1 MINQTAN
8 VTTALVEAYG
18 IANEKRNEFL
28 TPEHLLA
35 GFLLNHDFWEAV
47 SKCGHAEEL
56 EEKIYGYINSLD
68 RIPEDAEL
76 SIEFSAQLHE
86 LFETAGNA
94 AANAMAPSIRTH
106 HIIYSIFQLE
116 ESYARFLLESCLESG
131 IPDFLNSLV
140 DYSETEDQEPGR
152 NWARFFREMEDMG
165 TFVGRKD
172 ELRQIFR
179 TLCRYRKPNV
189 MIVGERGVGKTATA
203 SEAARLLED
212 ERAWDRQ
219 CEASWEEGLD
229 GEVEV
234 PVKLQ
239 GMHIMELDT
248 SLLLG
253 GAQYRGD
260 LEMRIKEVIDG
271 VAADGNTIIYIDD
284 LRSLGGNSRNED
296 GSKDILSLLTPY
308 LKSGNV
314 KCIIS
319 ATHEDIKKIENLN
332 PGALGM
338 FNRIEI
344 NEPDAEETFKII
356 TNNMFRKLQ
365 DSHKARYTDS
375 VCRSAIEKSIRH
387 MSDRRLPEKAIDLLD
402 QAGAYSESMRYG
414 EVDEDCIMKALK
426 DLCKEDISTSSSN
439 ADLYRLE
446 ERIQKRIY
454 GQDVAVQKLTE
465 AILMSKAG
473 LLDSDKTIG
482 SFLFVGPTGV
492 GKTELSKVLAQEFH
506 VPLHRLDMSEYSEKH
521 SVAKLIGSPAG
532 YVGYD
537 DGGILTD
544 TIRRNPYCVLLL
556 DEIEKAHEDIYNLL
570 LQVMDYA
577 VISDNKGRKVDFRN
591 VVLIMTSNA
600 GARYAHKAS
609 VGFERKVN
617 AGEAMAKEVRNVFA
631 PEFINRLS
639 SVVVFND
646 MDEKMA
652 GLILDDKISKLQSRL
667 DAKNVKLEIEP
678 EAYRKLL
685 KEGFSPEYGAREIER
700 VLNARLTPL
709 LMKEILF
716 GNHGNGFTAIVSS
729 TPDGFALTA
738 CHPEPDTTCNPELD
752 TICHPEP
759 GTTCHPERSEGSAI

>member
-1 MINQTAN
+1 MPINQTAN

-18 IANEKRNEFL
+18 IATEKRNEFI

-35 GFLLNHDFWEAV
+35 GFLLNQDFWGALD
-47 SKCGHAEEL
+47 KCGRAEEL
-56 EEKIYGYINSLD
+56 EEKLYEYINSLD
-68 RIPEDAEL
+68 RVPEGTEL
-76 SIEFSAQLHE
+76 SIEFSSQLKE
-86 LFETAGNA
+86 LFETAADA
-94 AANAMAPSIRTH
+94 ATNAMSEMIRTH
-106 HIIYSIFQLE
+106 HLIYAIFQLE
-116 ESYARFLLESCLESG
+116 DSYARFHLESCLEFS
-131 IPDFLNSLV
+131 IPDFLNSLL
-140 DYSETEDQEPGR
+140 DYSDTEGAETAR
-152 NWARFFREMEDMG
+152 NWKRFFKEMEEMG
-165 TFVGRKD
+165 TFVGKKD
-172 ELRQIFR
+172 ELNQIMR

-189 MIVGERGVGKTATA
+189 MIIGERGVGKTAIA
-203 SEAARLLED
+203 AEAARLLED
-212 ERAWDRQ
+212 ERAWDRH

-234 PVKLQ
+234 PVRLQ

-260 LEMRIKEVIDG
+260 LEIRIKEVMDG
-271 VAADGNTIIYIDD
+271 AAEAGDTIIYIDD
-284 LRSLGGNSRNED
+284 LRSLGGNSRNDD

-308 LKSGNV
+308 LKSGSIR
-314 KCIIS
+314 CIIS
-319 ATHEDIKKIENLN
+319 ATYEDVKKVENLN

-344 NEPDAEETFKII
+344 QEPDAEETFRII
-356 TNNMFRKLQ
+356 THNMFRKLQ
-365 DSHKARYTDS
+365 ESHKAKYSDS
-375 VCRSAIEKSIRH
+375 VCRFAIEKSIRH
-387 MSDRRLPEKAIDLLD
+387 MNDRRLPEKAIDLLD
-402 QAGAYSESMRYG
+402 QAGAYSESVRYDK
-414 EVDEDCIMKALK
+414 VDEICVMKALK
-426 DLCKEDISTSSSN
+426 DLCKEDISTSASS

-446 ERIQKRIY
+446 ERIKDRIY
-454 GQDVAVQKLTE
+454 GQDNAIQKLTE
-465 AILMSKAG
+465 SILMSKAG

-492 GKTELSKVLAQEFH
+492 GKTELSKVLAQELH
-506 VPLHRLDMSEYSEKH
+506 VPLHRFDMSEYSEKH

-544 TIRRNPYCVLLL
+544 TIRKNPYCVLLL

-577 VISDNKGRKVDFRN
+577 IISDNKGRKVDFRN

-617 AGEAMAKEVRNVFA
+617 AGEAMAKEVKNVFA

-652 GLILDDKISKLQSRL
+652 SLILDDKIKKLQGRL
-667 DAKNVKLEIEP
+667 DSRNVRLEIEP
-678 EAYRKLL
+678 EAYSKLL

-716 GNHGNGFTAIVSS
+716 GEKKAGFTAVVTTTSDGYAIRCLEGSS
-729 TPDGFALTA
+729 
-738 CHPEPDTTCNPELD
+738 
-752 TICHPEP
+752 
-759 GTTCHPERSEGSAI
+759 TCHPERSEGSAI